1 MDENTHNPRHKRRS
15 PEHVGFKDAP
25 LGELRI
31 GGRVW
36 IEKEGATYIA
46 WGRVVLLE
54 HIERS
59 GSISAAARSMG
70 ISYRHAWLLV
80 EQMNKLSLMPLVS
93 AKKGGSK
100 GAKRG
105 RSSGEAAEVIDVYQV
120 DTGLLRELRE
130 LEQQAAKELGQ
141 WTERGEIVAD
151 GPFRFVLEGISG
163 AEWLETR
170 NSDLACH

>member
-93 AKKGGSK
+93 AKKGGNRGG
-100 GAKRG
+100 GASLTPYGKSVVQGFWLLVQKFESCLKEASEDERL
-105 RSSGEAAEVIDVYQV
+105 SS
-120 DTGLLRELRE
+120 LLLPT
-130 LEQQAAKELGQ
+130 LKA
-141 WTERGEIVAD
+141 
-151 GPFRFVLEGISG
+151 
-163 AEWLETR
+163 
-170 NSDLACH
+170 